1 MQILEKISQIKK
13 LQNSNEYEKNMI
25 LSREYWVDY
34 ENFIN
39 FLKNLSDEQKQYIY
53 ITR

>member
-1 MQILEKISQIKK
+1 MQILEKISQIKN
-13 LQNSNEYEKNMI
+13 LQNSNEYEKSAI
-25 LSREYWVDY
+25 LSSEYWMAY

-39 FLKNLSDEQKQYIY
+39 FLKNLSDEQKQYMY